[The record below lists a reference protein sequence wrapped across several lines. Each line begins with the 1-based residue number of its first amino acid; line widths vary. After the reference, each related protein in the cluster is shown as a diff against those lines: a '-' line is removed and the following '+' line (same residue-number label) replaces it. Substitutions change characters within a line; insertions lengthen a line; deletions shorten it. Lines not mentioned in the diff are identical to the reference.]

1 MFVPPPSVVA
11 LARVRTQRVRVL
23 RPPPPPSFAGVTST
37 LRLYRGNPDVQLGYL
52 KIDTGTGVV
61 VVTNCIQSLHI
72 DDAVAVFT
80 ILESSLLFMSLFY
93 ILPQC
98 QSDDSIHII

>member
-1 MFVPPPSVVA
+1 MFVPPPLCRCIGSCTYATCTCVA
-11 LARVRTQRVRVL
+11 
-23 RPPPPPSFAGVTST
+23 PPPPPSFAGVTST